1 MRRRVRRTVILVA
14 AVLAVIGI
22 TAFYGY
28 YWVVSDFADMPA
40 GVAPSPPGQIVPPP
54 TATLP
59 APTLPPPTAHL
70 PKPKPPPKGNG
81 GGPETGKGGTET
93 GNGGT
98 ALTPPSP
105 TPTLPSP
112 GLPDYPWPPEEPSSL
127 VRIDSLYPDDW
138 HERSLFEVAE
148 LLTAALQ
155 EAAYLEL
162 GFYAAPGGFVMVTRL
177 EGTDAA
183 GAPLAAERR
192 YQLSDDRS
200 DFSFREYVL
209 SLFFAPKGYYRFIA
223 FVVSDVPYTTRDEP
237 LEEMKALERLHRGGV
252 ALPREYADLPFSPYH
267 RVDALIY
274 EFRKGGHDGD
284 VETLRPGRLPPNT
297 HLENSGISLAL
308 ASTLQSP

>member
-59 APTLPPPTAHL
+59 APTLPPPTAQL

-237 LEEMKALERLHRGGV
+237 LEETEGAGATPSRRGRLAQRICGPAFLPLPPGRRADLRVPKRRARWRCRDAAPRSAPAQHP
-252 ALPREYADLPFSPYH
+252 PREL
-267 RVDALIY
+267 
-274 EFRKGGHDGD
+274 GD
-284 VETLRPGRLPPNT
+284 
-297 HLENSGISLAL
+297 IA
-308 ASTLQSP
+308 